1 MSNSNFKKNIL
12 NTRMITCIFTGFA
25 SGLPLYI
32 LIQLIPIWLRDEEVG
47 LAEIGLLSLTT
58 LPYTLKF
65 LWAPFLDKY
74 SITFFHRTIGLRR
87 SWMILTQI
95 ILILLIGSLG
105 FLNPSTHLFQLS
117 ILCLGIAIFSSTFD
131 IAVDAYRRQILP
143 DPELGLGN
151 SIHVNAYRISSL
163 IPGSLALILSTFMS
177 WTIVFIV
184 TSSFIL
190 VGIAM
195 TLMVREP
202 ELNTIESNKKN
213 SFLID
218 PFLEFFSRQ
227 GVMHGIAIILFML
240 LFKLGDSMATSL
252 ATPFYYDLGFSMED
266 IGVVA
271 KNAALWPSIF
281 GGIAGGIIMIKI
293 GINKALWIFGLI
305 QILSILGFAILAR
318 VGEGIILLGLVIS
331 FEYLGVGLGTAAFI
345 AFIARTTS
353 KQYAATQFALFTA
366 MTAIP
371 RTTISASSGFIV
383 ETIGWESFFYLCTL
397 LALPGMI
404 LLLKVAPWG
413 AKPKT

>member
-32 LIQLIPIWLRDEEVG
+32 LIQLIPAWLRHERVG
-47 LAEIGLLSLTT
+47 LAEIGLLSLAT
-58 LPYTLKF
+58 LPYTVKF

-74 SITFFHRTIGLRR
+74 NLRFLNKRIGLRR
-87 SWMILTQI
+87 GWMMLTQI

-105 FLNPSTHLFQLS
+105 FLNPSLHLFQLS
-117 ILCLGIAIFSSTFD
+117 ILCFTIAIFSSTFD

-143 DPELGLGN
+143 DSELGLGN
-151 SIHVNAYRISSL
+151 SIHVTAYRVSSL
-163 IPGSLALILSTFMS
+163 IPGSLALILSEFIPWML
-177 WTIVFIV
+177 VFI
-184 TSSFIL
+184 TTALFISM
-190 VGIAM
+190 GIVM
-195 TLMVREP
+195 TLLVKEP
-202 ELNTIESNKKN
+202 EVSAIKSNN
-213 SFLID
+213 ANFLFD

-227 GVMHGIAIILFML
+227 GVKHGIAIILFML
-240 LFKLGDSMATSL
+240 LYKLGDSMATSL
-252 ATPFYYDLGFSMED
+252 ATPLYIDLGFSMKE
-266 IGVVA
+266 IGIVA

-281 GGIAGGIIMIKI
+281 GGIVGGIIMIKI
-293 GINKALWIFGLI
+293 GINKALWIFGFI
-305 QILSILGFAILAR
+305 QIISILGFAILAR
-318 VGEGIILLGLVIS
+318 IGDGIILLGLVIS

-353 KQYAATQFALFTA
+353 KRYAATQFALFTA

-371 RTTISASSGFIV
+371 RTAISASSGFIV

-413 AKPKT
+413 AKPET

>member
-32 LIQLIPIWLRDEEVG
+32 LIQLIPAWLRHERVG
-47 LAEIGLLSLTT
+47 LAEIGLLSLAT
-58 LPYTLKF
+58 LPYTVKF

-74 SITFFHRTIGLRR
+74 NLRFLNKRIGLRR
-87 SWMILTQI
+87 GWMMLTQI

-105 FLNPSTHLFQLS
+105 FLNPSLHLFQLS
-117 ILCLGIAIFSSTFD
+117 ILCFTIAIFSSTFD

-143 DPELGLGN
+143 DSELGLGN
-151 SIHVNAYRISSL
+151 SIHVTAYRVSSL
-163 IPGSLALILSTFMS
+163 IPGSLALILSEFIPWML
-177 WTIVFIV
+177 VFI
-184 TSSFIL
+184 TTALFISM
-190 VGIAM
+190 GIVM
-195 TLMVREP
+195 TLLVKEP
-202 ELNTIESNKKN
+202 EVSAIKSNN
-213 SFLID
+213 ANFLFD

-227 GVMHGIAIILFML
+227 GVKHGIAIILFML
-240 LFKLGDSMATSL
+240 LYKLGDSMATSL
-252 ATPFYYDLGFSMED
+252 ATPLYIDLGFSMKE
-266 IGVVA
+266 IGIVA

-281 GGIAGGIIMIKI
+281 GGIVGGIIMIKI
-293 GINKALWIFGLI
+293 GINKALWIFGFI
-305 QILSILGFAILAR
+305 QIISILGFAILAR
-318 VGEGIILLGLVIS
+318 IGDGIILLGLVIS

-353 KQYAATQFALFTA
+353 KRYAATQFALFTA

-371 RTTISASSGFIV
+371 RTAISASSGFIV

-413 AKPKT
+413 AKPVT